1 MPNILELNSVSKS
14 FGGLQANK
22 NVTIS
27 VEEGSIYGLIGP
39 NGAGKTTLLNCILG
53 THNPEQGTILYNGK
67 NIKGLKPHKI
77 AQLGICRTFQI
88 VKSLPDFTAA
98 QNVMVGGIFAGH
110 QSSEEAQRRALE
122 NLEFVGF
129 MQDPMTL
136 ARNLNTVQLKQ
147 IELARA
153 LTANCKVLILDEV
166 AAGLTPSELNDITT
180 LIKKV
185 RKSLNVTIIIVEHLM
200 KLIMEV
206 CDKIAVLY
214 FGELLAEG
222 IPKDIVSN
230 EKVIKAYLG
239 DNYML

>member
-27 VEEGSIYGLIGP
+27 VDEGSIYGLIGP

-53 THNPEQGTILYNGK
+53 THNPEQGSILYNGK
-67 NIKGLKPHKI
+67 SIKGLKPHKI

-88 VKSLPDFTAA
+88 VKSLPDFTAIE
-98 QNVMVGGIFAGH
+98 NVMIGGIFANH
-110 QSSEEAQRRALE
+110 QSREEAHGRALK

-129 MQDPMTL
+129 SQDPMTL

-147 IELARA
+147 LELARS

-180 LIKKV
+180 LIKKI
-185 RKSLNVTIIIVEHLM
+185 RHSLNVTIIIVEHLM

-214 FGELLAEG
+214 FGELLVEG
-222 IPKDIVSN
+222 IPKDIVAN